1 MPAPT
6 DAEHFEL
13 GDFTLQSGAT
23 LRGAT
28 LAYKTYG
35 TLNADKTNVIVYPTW
50 YSGWHTDNEWLIGTD
65 KALNPD
71 EWFIVVPNMLGNGLS
86 SSPSNT
92 PSPYDRARFPAVTFY
107 DQVEAQYQL
116 VTEKFGV
123 STIALVTGWSMGA
136 GQTYQWA
143 VSHPEMVQRAAPF
156 CGSSKTAPH
165 NKVFLESLIA
175 ALTADAVWADGD
187 YSPDALP
194 VKGLRAFARVYSGWG
209 FSQAFYWEEAWREMG
224 FTSFDDFLYGFWE
237 NFFRDGRDP
246 NNLITMLRTWHSGNV
261 GNTPGFG
268 GDVEKALA
276 LDPVP
281 AAGDARREGSLLP
294 ARGRALGDA
303 VHRRRRGTRHSRH
316 LGSLRRGRTQ
326 PRGHRIHR
334 RGHPGPARQT
344 GLFAAELIN
353 RRRYTGG
360 ALSSG
365 AANY

>member
-6 DAEHFEL
+6 DAEYFDL
-13 GDFTLQSGAT
+13 GDFTLQSGFT
-23 LRGAT
+23 LRDAK

-71 EWFIVVPNMLGNGLS
+71 EWFILIPNMIGNGLS

-92 PSPYDRARFPAVTFY
+92 PAPYDRARFPAVTFY
-107 DQVEAQYQL
+107 DQVQAQHKL
-116 VTEKFGV
+116 VTEKFGI

-194 VKGLRAFARVYSGWG
+194 IKGLRAFARVYSGWG

-224 FTSFDDFLYGFWE
+224 FTSFDDFLYGF
-237 NFFRDGRDP
+237 
-246 NNLITMLRTWHSGNV
+246 
-261 GNTPGFG
+261 
-268 GDVEKALA
+268 
-276 LDPVP
+276 
-281 AAGDARREGSLLP
+281 
-294 ARGRALGDA
+294 
-303 VHRRRRGTRHSRH
+303 
-316 LGSLRRGRTQ
+316 
-326 PRGHRIHR
+326 
-334 RGHPGPARQT
+334 
-344 GLFAAELIN
+344 
-353 RRRYTGG
+353 
-360 ALSSG
+360 
-365 AANY
+365 